1 MNSLDI
7 AILLIMAV
15 SITVSSVRGGIREI
29 FSLAAVIVGFILAA
43 HFYHMASASFIRPT
57 SHPEVN
63 DTISFVSIFLFAAI
77 LISFIGGSLTHM
89 AKKSKSL
96 SPWNAIFG
104 TAVGALKG
112 LVISTLI
119 VYVLLVFLSAN
130 NEVLTGS
137 VALPYLTRT
146 ARLVSPVAPRFFR
159 EEFDRKMREMKDK
172 RPEPQLEIG
181 TPGQKPSLKA
191 PQEKHHKPGESAH
204 GI

>member
-15 SITVSSVRGGIREI
+15 SITVSSVRGGIREL

-112 LVISTLI
+112 LVISTLGAAAHCI
-119 VYVLLVFLSAN
+119 LSTASLTLARVPLVNVPTIFSLPLKTATNEAIDYQLSAGVGAN
-130 NEVLTGS
+130 
-137 VALPYLTRT
+137 T
-146 ARLVSPVAPRFFR
+146 AWV
-159 EEFDRKMREMKDK
+159 
-172 RPEPQLEIG
+172 
-181 TPGQKPSLKA
+181 TPLCYKTKL
-191 PQEKHHKPGESAH
+191 
-204 GI
+204 